1 MTSRYPISIEWS
13 EEDQEFMAT
22 CPAFPGLSAFGAS
35 EEEALKE
42 AKIALAGFIETHKAN
57 NMPLP
62 EAADV
67 KVDVKIS
74 KETGGA
80 YADVRQVIES
90 ELARI
95 KQERANKD
103 AHSGSDH
110 IWEQRGNQSDT

>member
-1 MTSRYPISIEWS
+1 MMSSPKP
-13 EEDQEFMAT
+13 AT
-22 CPAFPGLSAFGAS
+22 
-35 EEEALKE
+35 
-42 AKIALAGFIETHKAN
+42 
-57 NMPLP
+57 
-62 EAADV
+62 DV

-103 AHSGSDH
+103 THSGSHPNTQHNRND
-110 IWEQRGNQSDT
+110 NQLK